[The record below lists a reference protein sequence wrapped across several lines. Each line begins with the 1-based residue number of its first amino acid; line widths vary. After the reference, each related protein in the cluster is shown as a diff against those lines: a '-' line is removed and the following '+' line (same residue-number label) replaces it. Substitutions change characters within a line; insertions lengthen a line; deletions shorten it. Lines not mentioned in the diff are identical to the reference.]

1 VLLVR
6 NGERIPVD
14 GVVTSG
20 RAALD
25 ESAITGESIPI
36 DKEAGAAMF
45 AGTIN
50 TAGTLMQ
57 GRP

>member
-1 VLLVR
+1 MQRYFAEIVKATELPL
-6 NGERIPVD
+6 I
-14 GVVTSG
+14 
-20 RAALD
+20 
-25 ESAITGESIPI
+25 IY
-36 DKEAGAAMF
+36 KEAGAAVF